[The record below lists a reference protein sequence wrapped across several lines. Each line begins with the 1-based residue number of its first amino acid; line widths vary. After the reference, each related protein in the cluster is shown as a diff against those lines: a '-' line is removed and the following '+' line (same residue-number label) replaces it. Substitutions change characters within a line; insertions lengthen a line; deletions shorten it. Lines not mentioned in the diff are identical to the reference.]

1 MKAAAAIGFG
11 AGLLTYIFMF
21 YKKKYNSADHLFYNH
36 IFSHLAPFSLE
47 SGVIPAS
54 MQPRFSFISN
64 PSFLSKIQEKLV
76 LLVKDKIF
84 DKSEVGFRKPH
95 CTDTNNFKN
104 VYTNSAW
111 FQSYFS
117 NRKYLLTSDDLNSF
131 LNPYVK
137 NQGVNALQR
146 DIKVN
151 QIAKSIFYQSYPL
164 VKPFDNLDVNLGNS
178 HSSLTYLQRVTTGA
192 PKQEYFTQVLRTLH
206 RLPLRHNIGLKMFS
220 LIPFLAPLRALR
232 PANPRVYPT
241 KGTSLRMKIKNIVRR
256 FY

>member
-1 MKAAAAIGFG
+1 MKAAAAIGF
-11 AGLLTYIFMF
+11 AGIVFFIFIF
-21 YKKKYNSADHLFYNH
+21 HKKKYNSADHLFHNH

-47 SGVIPAS
+47 SGVIPA
-54 MQPRFSFISN
+54 FSLISN
-64 PSFLSKIQEKLV
+64 PSFLSKIQEKVV
-76 LLVKDKIF
+76 LFQPESFLVKDKIF

-95 CTDTNNFKN
+95 CTDTNNFKI

-151 QIAKSIFYQSYPL
+151 QTAKSIFYQSYPL
-164 VKPFDNLDVNLGNS
+164 VKPFDNLDFNLGNS
-178 HSSLTYLQRVTTGA
+178 HSSLAYLQRVT
-192 PKQEYFTQVLRTLH
+192 VLRTLH
-206 RLPLRHNIGLKMFS
+206 RLPLHCNIGHKMFS

-241 KGTSLRMKIKNIVRR
+241 KWTSLRMKIKNIVRR